1 MIKFGSKLPKD
12 ILMKAVDK
20 LPEVFKKRPDI
31 VAGYIYGSHATG
43 KTTDLSDI
51 E

>member
-20 LPEVFKKRPDI
+20 LPEVFKKRT
-31 VAGYIYGSHATG
+31 YIRRIQL
-43 KTTDLSDI
+43 LSEKEDKGG
-51 E
+51 